1 MVKWKGKQAMNHKIL
16 VAYGTV
22 AGSTAEVARAVAE
35 ELQNAG
41 AQVNLAA
48 VETVKDLRGYDAVV
62 VGSAVRA
69 FHILRKT
76 RRFLRRNRK
85 ALQALP
91 VAYFLVCLTMGEET
105 PENIA
110 TAINFARPML
120 KTKTPVSLGLFGGC
134 IDHENLT
141 DIFGQP
147 LKLLPEQDHR
157 DWDKIR
163 AWARE
168 MTPLLLP
175 NDTSHRVKHTP

>member
-1 MVKWKGKQAMNHKIL
+1 L
-16 VAYGTV
+16 
-22 AGSTAEVARAVAE
+22 
-35 ELQNAG
+35 
-41 AQVNLAA
+41 
-48 VETVKDLRGYDAVV
+48 
-62 VGSAVRA
+62 
-69 FHILRKT
+69 
-76 RRFLRRNRK
+76 LRRNRK

-91 VAYFLVCLTMGEET
+91 VAYFVVCLTMGEET
-105 PENIA
+105 PENIS
-110 TAINFARPML
+110 TAKNFARPML

-147 LKLLPEQDHR
+147 LKLLSEQDHR

-168 MTPLLLP
+168 TAPLLLP